1 MKYIEYIRDNF
12 NIDYNRN
19 DLTVNSVRK
28 NTNLLS
34 VNVDLTFDNVLTLND
49 YNNFI
54 KINNDLFVNKI
65 KYNNVTININYKDD
79 SIKSE
84 EALLYINEV
93 ISLLVSQNKSY
104 LLYQTLSVTFS
115 NKCYTFKVDSDS
127 LYLEHDST
135 LFKNNLKKYG
145 LNYDVKYEIDNT
157 IKPISQIISEKQE
170 DNINKLKETLS
181 NEPQNLPVQIGGS
194 SNSKTFFKRK
204 PKVKVDTLSK
214 INEIPLTQDKL
225 LEYSQNVGFPGFKIM
240 GTIESIDISKKTEN
254 YLAKFVIADDT
265 DSIICNKWVKEE
277 EYKTIINWNK
287 GDSITSIGTAE
298 FSKYEKDIVLNVQ
311 EWTNNGKTIKK
322 KREDKA
328 EKKYV
333 ELMAH
338 TKMSTLDGLN
348 QASEYINTALSFGMT
363 SMGFSDF
370 DGLYY
375 IPDILHHW
383 PKGATFKPIYGV
395 ELAYINDLDYKVA
408 LTSDDIDLKSATY
421 TVFDIETTG
430 LSQRFD
436 TIIQISCLKVRNEE
450 VIDSFNT
457 FVNPK
462 RHIPENIQDLTQIT
476 DEMVKDEPV
485 LEDIMP
491 SFLKF
496 MEGTVLVGHN
506 VQFDTG
512 MIYAK
517 AKELGLYEKEFPA
530 IDTANL
536 FRAYCNPDEDK
547 ENGKK
552 RFNLEVLAKFFKVRQ
567 DQHHRADDDTRVTE
581 ECFIKMLRDLYKR
594 NIFNYKDLNNIINPD
609 NFFKYV
615 IPSKINFLAL
625 NQEGFKNMYRL
636 VSDALTIHCHETGRA
651 VRSVI
656 ERFRKGLLVF
666 EGEYDSNI
674 FELTLRRSEEEVMK
688 EMEFLDFVCIQP
700 PLAYNHI
707 IKDMPEGR
715 EKVEEVLRTIV
726 RLAKKCG
733 KIVCAS
739 SSPHYIEPEDRKYRE
754 ILIDTPLIGG
764 GVSKLARSIGKKKDA
779 SPYAHLRTTD
789 ELLEEF
795 SFLGEEI
802 AYEIVVENTNKIAD
816 MVGKIQVFPEDN
828 KETGEEA
835 MKAPRDDQ
843 FAESLGIPSLVDDMK
858 RIVNSNLD
866 LYYGSK
872 PHPIVE
878 KRVNRELKSIIGAGY
893 ASTYYMAHL
902 MVHES
907 VKDGYMVGSRGSVG
921 SSFVATMMEITEI
934 NPLPPHYRCKN
945 CKFHVFK
952 MSADER
958 REYGVS
964 ELEEPFMH
972 DLDNVLS
979 GYDLPDAVCPCCGK
993 PLVKDGHD
1001 IPFETFLGFNGD
1013 KVPDI
1018 DLNFS
1023 SEYQAE
1029 AHAFIKKVFGVTHSF
1044 RAGTLATVAEKTGFG
1059 YVKGYCE
1066 RNNIVMR
1073 NCQIARVATKITD
1086 VKRSTGQHP
1095 GGIVVVPKYFDI
1107 FSVTPIQ
1114 YPSNDTSNAWMTT
1127 HYDYHS
1133 FESNLLKL
1141 DALGHD
1147 DPTMIRY
1154 FMDYVHLHQD
1164 KFPFDKAQDIPIDD
1178 KEVYKMFNSTS
1189 VLGITEEEVSSK
1201 VASFAVPEFGT
1212 AFVRQML
1219 NDTMPQT
1226 FAQLVKISGL
1236 SHGTNVWL
1244 NNAQALVLGT
1254 SENGKIPFADIVGCR
1269 DDIMLD
1275 LIKMG
1280 CDPSISFKIMEF
1292 IRKGKA
1298 QKDPAKW
1305 DEYKAYL
1312 REKKVPEWYIWTCNK
1327 IEYLFPKA
1335 HATAY
1340 VLMALRI
1347 AWFKMYSP
1355 ALFYAGWFSKRAKGF
1370 EPEIMQK
1377 SVGEITNYINSLRK
1391 SDDKTK
1397 ADDDV
1402 ISCLE
1407 VAREA
1412 RARGIIILPI
1422 DINLSKATLFDV
1434 VDDKTIRIPFV
1445 AVPGLGEAAAM
1456 SIENARN
1463 EAPFVSIEDISK
1475 RTKMSKTHI
1484 EYFRKANA
1492 FGNLPEKE
1500 EKEEFNLFSF

>member
-1 MKYIEYIRDNF
+1 MKYIDYIKENF
-12 NIDYNRN
+12 HIDYNTNNIVVDEVVRN
-19 DLTVNSVRK
+19 SSTLEVRVSVTLDK
-28 NTNLLS
+28 VLSLDEFNTFYSL
-34 VNVDLTFDNVLTLND
+34 
-49 YNNFI
+49 
-54 KINNDLFVNKI
+54 NNDLFINKI
-65 KYNNVTININYKDD
+65 KYKSFSLVIKYK
-79 SIKSE
+79 S
-84 EALLYINEV
+84 NEIDRANAIDYMKQV
-93 ISLLVSQNKSY
+93 IENLVNKSRSY
-104 LLYQTLSVTFS
+104 SLYKTFTFS
-115 NKCYTFKVDSDS
+115 FDDLTYTFNVDKDS
-127 LYLEHDST
+127 LYLENRVSDF
-135 LFKNNLKKYG
+135 LLEFKKYG
-145 LNYDVKYEIDNT
+145 LNYPIKFRIDPT
-157 IKPISQIISEKQE
+157 LKSISEKNSE
-170 DNINKLKETLS
+170 ISLASLKELKTQEV
-181 NEPQNLPVQIGGS
+181 NYTVQKEEDP
-194 SNSKTFFKRK
+194 NKKKTFYNRR
-204 PKVKVDTLSK
+204 VKLDIKDVTQIKD
-214 INEIPLTQDKL
+214 IPLTQEQL
-225 LEYSQNVGFPGFKIM
+225 LNYQEQSGYPNFKIQ
-240 GTIESIDISKKTEN
+240 GTIFNLDISKKKTN
-254 YLAKFVIADDT
+254 FLAKISIYDGT
-265 DSIICNKWVKEE
+265 DSIECSKWADDE
-277 EYKTIINWNK
+277 EYKALLNWKK
-287 GDSITSIGTAE
+287 GDFIEVQGTA
-298 FSKYEKDIVLNVQ
+298 KYSQYERDIILEVNS
-311 EWTNNGKTIKK
+311 WTNIGKSLKV

-333 ELMAH
+333 ELMVH

-348 QASEYINTALSFGMT
+348 QASEYVNQALDFGMHT
-363 SMGFSDF
+363 MGFSDTE
-370 DGLYY
+370 GLYY

-383 PKGATFKPIYGV
+383 PKGADFKPIYGV
-395 ELAYINDLDYKVA
+395 ELPYVNDLNYRIA
-408 LTSDDIDLKSATY
+408 LTDEDIDLKTATY
-421 TVFDIETTG
+421 TVFDLETTG

-436 TIIQISCLKVRNEE
+436 TIIQISCQKVRNDE
-450 VIDSFNT
+450 VIDSFDC

-476 DEMVKDEPV
+476 DEMVEDKPY
-485 LEDIMP
+485 LEEVMP
-491 SFLKF
+491 KFLEF
-496 MEGTVLVGHN
+496 IEGTILVGHN

-517 AKELGLYEKEFPA
+517 MKELGYAEHIYPA
-530 IDTANL
+530 IDTANF
-536 FRAYCNPDEDK
+536 FRAYCNPDEDPQ
-547 ENGKK
+547 NGKK
-552 RFNLEVLAKFFKVRQ
+552 RFNLEVLAKYFKVRE
-567 DQHHRADDDTRVTE
+567 DQHHRADDDTRVTQ
-581 ECFIKMLRDLYKR
+581 ECFIKMLKDLYKR
-594 NIFNYKDLNNIINPD
+594 DIYNYKDINKIINPD

-615 IPSKINFLAL
+615 IPSKINFIAL

-636 VSDALTIHCHETGRA
+636 VSDSLTIHCYENARA

-674 FELTLRRSEEEVMK
+674 FEWALRRSEEEVLEEMK
-688 EMEFLDFVCIQP
+688 FLDFVCVQP

-707 IKDMPEGR
+707 IKDMPNGEEAVKSTIKR
-715 EKVEEVLRTIV
+715 IIELAEK
-726 RLAKKCG
+726 AG

-739 SSPHYIEPEDRKYRE
+739 SSPHYIDPDDRQYRD

-764 GVSKLARSIGKKKDA
+764 GVSKLARSIGKKSDA

-795 SFLGEEI
+795 SFLGEEK

-843 FAESLGIPSLVDDMK
+843 FAESLGIPSLVEDMK
-858 RIVNSNLD
+858 RIVNQNLY
-866 LYYGSK
+866 LFYGDK
-872 PHPIVE
+872 VHPIVQ
-878 KRVNRELKSIIGAGY
+878 KRMDRELKAIIGAGY

-934 NPLPPHYRCKN
+934 NPLPPHYRCPK

-952 MSADER
+952 MTDEQKA
-958 REYGVS
+958 EYGVS
-964 ELEEPFMH
+964 DKEEPFMH
-972 DLDNVLS
+972 DLESVLS
-979 GYDLPDAVCPCCGK
+979 GYDLPDATCPCCGTR
-993 PLVKDGHD
+993 LIKDGHD

-1023 SEYQAE
+1023 SEYQSE

-1066 RNNIVMR
+1066 RHNKIMR
-1073 NCQIARVATKITD
+1073 NCEIGRIATKITD

-1154 FMDYVHLHQD
+1154 FMDYVEQHQD
-1164 KFPFDKAQDIPIDD
+1164 KFPFKRAQEIPIDD

-1189 VLGITEEEVSSK
+1189 VLGIKESDIDSK
-1201 VASFAVPEFGT
+1201 VASYAVPEFGT
-1212 AFVRQML
+1212 SFVRQML

-1244 NNAQALVLGT
+1244 NNGQALVLGNT
-1254 SENGKIPFADIVGCR
+1254 DYGKIPFADIVGCR

-1275 LIKMG
+1275 LINMG

-1312 REKKVPEWYIWTCNK
+1312 REKNVPEWYIWTCDR

-1355 ALFYAGWFSKRAKGF
+1355 ALFYAGWLSKRAKGYD
-1370 EPEIMQK
+1370 PEAMQK
-1377 SVGEITNYINSLRK
+1377 SVEMITQTINEMK
-1391 SDDKTK
+1391 SSGDKTA
-1397 ADDDV
+1397 ADDGV
-1402 ISCLE
+1402 IGCLE

-1412 RARGIIILPI
+1412 RARGIKILPI
-1422 DINLSKATLFDV
+1422 DINKSKALLFDV
-1434 VDDKTIRIPFV
+1434 VDDESIRIPFV
-1445 AVPGLGEAAAM
+1445 AVPGLGESAAL
-1456 SIENARN
+1456 SVEKARD
-1463 EAPFVSIEDISK
+1463 EAPFTSIEDVMN
-1475 RTKMSKTHI
+1475 RTKISKTHC
-1484 EYFRKANA
+1484 EYFRKVNA

-1500 EKEEFNLFSF
+1500 EKEEFNLFSL

>member
-1 MKYIEYIRDNF
+1 MKYIDFIKENFDIDFYKNNIRVDGV
-12 NIDYNRN
+12 I
-19 DLTVNSVRK
+19 K
-28 NTNLLS
+28 NTNEFSVS
-34 VNVDLTFDNVLTLND
+34 VNLTFDRVLSLDD
-49 YNNFI
+49 YHKF
-54 KINNDLFVNKI
+54 
-65 KYNNVTININYKDD
+65 ININEDLFCNKIHYNKVYVHVNYIDHTLFE
-79 SIKSE
+79 K
-84 EALLYINEV
+84 EALNYFNEV
-93 ISLLVSQNKSY
+93 IDSLALYNKSY
-104 LLYQTLSVTFS
+104 SIYKTLNVHFLNNT
-115 NKCYTFKVDSDS
+115 YLITVDKDS
-127 LYLEHDST
+127 LFLEKD
-135 LFKNNLKKYG
+135 KKTIIECLEAYG
-145 LNYDVKYEIDNT
+145 LNYKLYYSVDESLKSLSEIV
-157 IKPISQIISEKQE
+157 SEKQMN
-170 DNINKLKETLS
+170 NIKELKENMS
-181 NEPQNLPVQIGGS
+181 KEPIDYSQDND
-194 SNSKTFFKRK
+194 KKAFFRRRT
-204 PKVKVDTLSK
+204 KVNVTDVSPIKD
-214 INEIPLTQDKL
+214 IPLTQDKL
-225 LEYSQNVGFPGFKIM
+225 LEYQEYKGSPNFKIR
-240 GTIESIDISKKTEN
+240 GTINSIELSKKTKS
-254 YLAKFVIADDT
+254 YLAKIIVFDDT
-265 DSIICNKWVKEE
+265 DSIICTKWANDE
-277 EYKTIINWNK
+277 EYKTLVNWNK
-287 GDSITSIGTAE
+287 NDYLEVIGTAE
-298 FSKYEKDIVLNVQ
+298 FNKFDKDIVLNVSS
-311 EWTNNGKTIKK
+311 WTNMGKTLIK
-322 KREDKA
+322 KREDNA
-328 EKKYV
+328 DKKYV

-348 QASEYINTALSFGMT
+348 QASEYIQTALSFGMK
-363 SMGFSDF
+363 SMGFSDN

-383 PKGATFKPIYGV
+383 PKGADFKPIYGV
-395 ELAYINDLDYKVA
+395 ELAYINDLNYQVA
-408 LTSDDIDLKSATY
+408 LTDEDIDLKSATY
-421 TVFDIETTG
+421 TVFDLETTG

-436 TIIQISCLKVRNEE
+436 TIIQISCQKVRNEQ
-450 VIDSFNT
+450 VIDSYNT

-476 DEMVKDEPV
+476 DEMVEDAPY
-485 LEDIMP
+485 LEDVMP
-491 SFLKF
+491 EFLKF
-496 MEGTVLVGHN
+496 IEGTVLVGHN

-517 AKELGLYEKEFPA
+517 MKELGFAEHVYPA

-536 FRAYCNPDEDK
+536 FRAYCNPDEDPL
-547 ENGKK
+547 NGKK

-567 DQHHRADDDTRVTE
+567 DQHHRADDDTRVTQ
-581 ECFIKMLRDLYKR
+581 ECFVKMLRDMYKR
-594 NIFNYKDLNNIINPD
+594 NIFNYKDLNKIINPD

-615 IPSKINFLAL
+615 IPSKINFIAL

-656 ERFRKGLLVF
+656 ERFRKGMLVF

-674 FELTLRRSEEEVMK
+674 FEFALRRSEAEVLEEMK
-688 EMEFLDFVCIQP
+688 FLDFVCIQP
-700 PLAYNHI
+700 PLAYNHL
-707 IKDMPEGR
+707 IKDMPNGR
-715 EKVEEVLRTIV
+715 ECIEETIKLIV
-726 RLAKKCG
+726 NLAKKAG
-733 KIVCAS
+733 KLVCAS
-739 SSPHYIEPEDRKYRE
+739 SSPHYIEPEDRKYRD

-764 GVSKLARSIGKKKDA
+764 GVSKLARSIGKKQDA
-779 SPYAHLRTTD
+779 SPYAHLRTTE
-789 ELLEEF
+789 ELLSEF
-795 SFLGEEI
+795 EFLGEDV
-802 AYEIVVENTNKIAD
+802 AYEIVVENTNKISD
-816 MVGKIQVFPEDN
+816 MVGKIQVFPQDN

-835 MKAPRDDQ
+835 MKAPKDDQ
-843 FAESLGIPSLVDDMK
+843 FAESLGIPSLVEDMK

-872 PHPIVE
+872 MHPIVR
-878 KRVNRELKSIIGAGY
+878 KRVDRELKSIIGAGY

-934 NPLPPHYRCKN
+934 NPLPPHYRCPN

-952 MSADER
+952 MTEEEKK
-958 REYGVS
+958 EYGVS
-964 ELEEPFMH
+964 QLEEPFMH
-972 DLDNVLS
+972 DLENVLS
-979 GYDLPDAVCPCCGK
+979 GYDLPDQVCPCCGNR
-993 PLVKDGHD
+993 LTKDGHD

-1073 NCQIARVATKITD
+1073 NCEIARVATKITD

-1114 YPSNDTSNAWMTT
+1114 YPSNDTTNAWMTT

-1154 FMDYVHLHQD
+1154 FMDYVNAHQD
-1164 KFPFDKAQDIPIDD
+1164 KFPFKTAQEIPIDD
-1178 KEVYKMFNSTS
+1178 KEVYKMFNSTE
-1189 VLGITEEEVSSK
+1189 VLGIKEEAVESK

-1305 DEYKAYL
+1305 EEYKAYL
-1312 REKKVPEWYIWTCNK
+1312 REKNVPEWYIWTCNK

-1370 EPEIMQK
+1370 EPEVMQK
-1377 SVGEITNYINSLRK
+1377 SVEEITEYIHNLK
-1391 SDDKTK
+1391 SSASRTN

-1412 RARGIIILPI
+1412 RARGIKILPV
-1422 DINLSKATLFDV
+1422 DIKLSRATLFDV
-1434 VDDKTIRIPFV
+1434 VDDTSIRIPFV
-1445 AVPGLGEAAAM
+1445 AVPGLGATAAESVEA
-1456 SIENARN
+1456 ARN
-1463 EAPFVSIEDISK
+1463 EEMFTSIEDVSK
-1475 RTKMSKTHI
+1475 RTKLSKTHI
-1484 EYFRKANA
+1484 EYLRNAKA
-1492 FGNLPEKE
+1492 FSDLPEKE
-1500 EKEEFNLFSF
+1500 VKEEFNLFSF